1 MSPSIHRHPVS
12 GKIVIGDR
20 LVPGDVIRVDDV
32 YDSTSGGWEFSP
44 CAGAT
49 IEEGNETYW
58 VRPIKSQIVALKAEE
73 ERRLIGLA
81 RKRKM
86 SAQEDRAQRVS
97 FAYGNAAGNPLITRK
112 MVEEEVCRLEKKRK
126 K

>member
-1 MSPSIHRHPVS
+1 LRQFNSREVSGMNPSIHRHPIS

-58 VRPIKSQIVALKAEE
+58 VRPIKSQIAELKAEE
-73 ERRLIGLA
+73 DRRLIGLA
-81 RKRKM
+81 SKRK
-86 SAQEDRAQRVS
+86 
-97 FAYGNAAGNPLITRK
+97 F
-112 MVEEEVCRLEKKRK
+112 CRLENKKR
-126 K
+126 